1 VSGRAEAAVQSALMA
16 GLRADAGVVAAFGD
30 PARVY
35 DDETR
40 APAFPFARIE
50 RHESVPTG
58 TGDTEHKISI
68 AVTSREGGLMAAKD
82 ALSAIR
88 AALEGMAWVVA
99 GHHVVMAHVIYADT
113 MRASGGEA
121 FRGLIRIRII
131 SEEVA

>member
-1 VSGRAEAAVQSALMA
+1 MA
-16 GLRADAGVVAAFGD
+16 GLRGDAGVVAAFGD

-40 APAFPFARIE
+40 APAFPYARIE

-58 TGDTEHKISI
+58 TGDIAHKITL
-68 AVTSREGGLMAAKD
+68 AVTSREGGLLDAKD

-88 AALEGMAWVVA
+88 AGVEGMAWDVA

-113 MRASGGEA
+113 MRASDAESY
-121 FRGLIRIRII
+121 RGLIRIRII
-131 SEEVA
+131 SEEAA

>member
-1 VSGRAEAAVQSALMA
+1 MSGRAEAAVQAALMA
-16 GLRADAGVVAAFGD
+16 GLRTDAGVMTAFGE

-50 RHESVPTG
+50 RHESLPTG

-68 AVTSREGGLMAAKD
+68 AVTSREGGLMDAKD

-88 AALEGMAWVVA
+88 AALEGMSWDVA
-99 GHHVVMAHVIYADT
+99 GHHVVMAHVIYADS
-113 MRASGGEA
+113 MRAADGERY
-121 FRGLIRIRII
+121 RGLVRIRII
-131 SEEVA
+131 SEEAA

>member
-1 VSGRAEAAVQSALMA
+1 MSGRAETAVQAALMA
-16 GLRADAGVVAAFGD
+16 GLRADAGVMAAFGD

-68 AVTSREGGLMAAKD
+68 AVTSREGGLMEAKD

-88 AALEGMAWVVA
+88 SAVEGLSWSVA

-113 MRASGGEA
+113 MRAGDGA
-121 FRGLIRIRII
+121 RYRGLIRIRII
-131 SEEVA
+131 SEETA

>member
-1 VSGRAEAAVQSALMA
+1 VSGRAEAAVQAALMA
-16 GLRADAGVVAAFGD
+16 GLRGHAGVVAAFGD

-40 APAFPFARIE
+40 APAFPYARIE

-58 TGDTEHKISI
+58 TGDIEHKITL
-68 AVTSREGGLMAAKD
+68 AVTSREGGLLDAKD

-88 AALEGMAWVVA
+88 AAAEGMDWDVA

-113 MRASGGEA
+113 MRASDAESY
-121 FRGLIRIRII
+121 RGLIRIRII
-131 SEEVA
+131 SEEAA

>member
-1 VSGRAEAAVQSALMA
+1 MSGRVEAAVQAALMT
-16 GLRADAGVVAAFGD
+16 GLRADAGVVTAFGD

-58 TGDTEHKISI
+58 TGETEHKISI
-68 AVTSREGGLMAAKD
+68 AVTSREGGLMEAKD

-88 AALEGMAWVVA
+88 AAIEGMAWDVA

>member
-1 VSGRAEAAVQSALMA
+1 MQAALMA
-16 GLRADAGVVAAFGD
+16 GLRGDAGVVAAFGD

-58 TGDTEHKISI
+58 TGDIEHRISI
-68 AVTSREGGLMAAKD
+68 AVTSREGGLWQAKD

-88 AALEGMAWVVA
+88 AGVESLTWDVA

-113 MRASGGEA
+113 MRASDAESY
-121 FRGLIRIRII
+121 RGLMRIRII
-131 SEEVA
+131 SEEAA

>member
-1 VSGRAEAAVQSALMA
+1 MA
-16 GLRADAGVVAAFGD
+16 GLRGDAGVVAAFGD

-58 TGDTEHKISI
+58 TGDIEHRISI
-68 AVTSREGGLMAAKD
+68 AVTSREGGLWQAKD

-88 AALEGMAWVVA
+88 AGVESLTWDVA

-113 MRASGGEA
+113 MRASDAESY
-121 FRGLIRIRII
+121 RGLMRIRII
-131 SEEVA
+131 SEEAA